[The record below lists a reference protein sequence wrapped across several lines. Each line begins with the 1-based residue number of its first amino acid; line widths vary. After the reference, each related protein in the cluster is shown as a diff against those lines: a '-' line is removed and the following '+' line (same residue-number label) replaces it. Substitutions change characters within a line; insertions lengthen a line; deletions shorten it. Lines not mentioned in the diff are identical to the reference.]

1 MSAPAYN
8 PIRKGK
14 MKTYKYPARS
24 EWKSLVKRPS
34 LDVTQLFDVIRPIVD
49 EVSAR
54 GDAALFDFE
63 ERFDQVRPERLL
75 VSESEMASAAEQVD
89 AALQD
94 AIRQA
99 YTQIERFHS
108 AQRFSKMIGNKT
120 VQTSSYSR
128 QEGFTKQ
135 ANPFAK
141 NVNYQ
146 LQGVSVITSSQLLSL
161 PMLKQVV
168 LFQSYID
175 RPILADSPRWYL
187 DPKMRALA
195 KLPTAPNVPEWIVA
209 QREDI
214 NDNMLEKLG
223 LTDEEGAEGTA

>member
-1 MSAPAYN
+1 MISTTACKVILSQN
-8 PIRKGK
+8 N
-14 MKTYKYPARS
+14 
-24 EWKSLVKRPS
+24 E
-34 LDVTQLFDVIRPIVD
+34 VT
-49 EVSAR
+49 
-54 GDAALFDFE
+54 
-63 ERFDQVRPERLL
+63 
-75 VSESEMASAAEQVD
+75 
-89 AALQD
+89 
-94 AIRQA
+94 
-99 YTQIERFHS
+99 

-120 VQTSSYSR
+120 VQTTSYSK

-168 LFQSYID
+168 LYQSYID

-223 LTDEEGAEGTA
+223 LTEEDEAEGTA